1 MYIVKICV
9 NSCVM
14 EPLCK
19 NCNDAPRKPY
29 LVRGHFRVIN
39 GKRVYVKPHYRN
51 R

>member
-1 MYIVKICV
+1 MIKIEINV
-9 NSCVM
+9 YSSGK
-14 EPLCK
+14 ERLCK
-19 NCNDAPRKPY
+19 DCNDAPRKPY

>member
-9 NSCVM
+9 NCCVM

-19 NCNDAPRKPY
+19 DCSAAQKLSY
-29 LVRGHFRVIN
+29 VRGHFRVIN
-39 GKRVYVKPHYRN
+39 DKKVYVKPHYRK